1 MKAGFCGKAP
11 TLAMASSS
19 VASGFGFGA
28 CLKPMWLSEICR
40 KVNPLAACAFA
51 SEIPSSDDLGT
62 PPAIV
67 HSTPSA
73 RPDHAFQRT
82 AAVDVVLFV
91 FRHLL
96 LLCLHQSGVAK
107 NRWGSDLFPV
117 IGGKKDTCR
126 IYHSFGVLESPRL
139 CAGGAQRR
147 SDVKYDTRAV
157 FAASHQGRF
166 RPNAGS
172 GLRGL

>member
-1 MKAGFCGKAP
+1 MSPVWIMKAGFCGRAP

-19 VASGFGFGA
+19 VPSALGFAA
-28 CLKPMWLSEICR
+28 CLNPMWLSEICR

-96 LLCLHQSGVAK
+96 LLCLHHSALPK
-107 NRWGSDLFPV
+107 NPCARNFFPP
-117 IGGKKDTCR
+117 KT
-126 IYHSFGVLESPRL
+126 
-139 CAGGAQRR
+139 
-147 SDVKYDTRAV
+147 
-157 FAASHQGRF
+157 
-166 RPNAGS
+166 
-172 GLRGL
+172 